1 MGVAYCHS
9 MVDVVNVV
17 HGTACTVMPYLYHRN
32 KDTVLNSVLVYFKQD
47 FLTKYSESKY
57 ELADSTLNF
66 GRHKIL
72 ECARE
77 ILEKSQKAVVTK
89 DSIIQMSDD
98 LENVLCDVS
107 DVCVRGGGGMC
118 MLLLSPVQL
127 ASLCWNFTAI
137 TFFFTFVYMFNN

>member
-1 MGVAYCHS
+1 MYNLSPSSLSISHV
-9 MVDVVNVV
+9 
-17 HGTACTVMPYLYHRN
+17 
-32 KDTVLNSVLVYFKQD
+32 QD

-77 ILEKSQKAVVTK
+77 ICEKSRDGIITK

-98 LENVLCDVS
+98 LQLVLRDVS
-107 DVCVRGGGGMC
+107 IPARV
-118 MLLLSPVQL
+118 
-127 ASLCWNFTAI
+127 
-137 TFFFTFVYMFNN
+137 

>member
-1 MGVAYCHS
+1 MFVS
-9 MVDVVNVV
+9 
-17 HGTACTVMPYLYHRN
+17 
-32 KDTVLNSVLVYFKQD
+32 FQQE

-77 ILEKSQKAVVTK
+77 ILEKSQKVVVTK
-89 DSIIQMSDD
+89 DSIIQMSED

-107 DVCVRGGGGMC
+107 KVCVCVCVWEG
-118 MLLLSPVQL
+118 V
-127 ASLCWNFTAI
+127 
-137 TFFFTFVYMFNN
+137 